1 MATSTSG
8 INRKKL
14 LLPTTMSKAG
24 WALVE
29 ARDDV
34 EGVSFV
40 PTVPKAELHKLLEDV
55 AGVALGVQPFSDPEL
70 DAAPEL
76 EVVSRIGVGYDAVD
90 VPALTRRK
98 VPLMIGGTANSVS
111 VAEAGVFLIMSLARR
126 GAAMDRL
133 VKEGRWQDRYKEM
146 PVDLYGKTVLI
157 IGFGKIGTR
166 SAKRF
171 AAMETNVL
179 VYDPYMYSE
188 TIRGM
193 GYEPVQDLDAAVA
206 RADFITIHCP
216 KTPETVGL
224 FNAARLAHMKP
235 TAFIVNTA
243 RGGIIDEKALYDVL
257 KANRI
262 AGAALDVF
270 DQEPTPQD
278 NPLLTLPNFIA
289 APHVAGVTR
298 EAVDRMGVAAV
309 QNISRCSTASRSA
322 TTSSTRKCST
332 SAGSIRVPLKK
343 RSQIARRLRR
353 AATEAEKKMWLA
365 PREHRLSAA
374 ASDRI
379 LCRRFRLS
387 RLQARD

>member
-1 MATSTSG
+1 MATSASG

-24 WALVE
+24 RALVE

-34 EGVSFV
+34 EVVSFV
-40 PTVPKAELHKLLEDV
+40 PTVPKPELHRLLEDV
-55 AGVALGVQPFSDPEL
+55 SGVALGVQPFSDPEL

-98 VPLMIGGTANSVS
+98 IPLMIGGIANSVS

-126 GAAMDRL
+126 GAAMDAL
-133 VKEGRWQDRYKEM
+133 VREGRWQDRYKEM
-146 PVDLYGKTVLI
+146 PVDLYGKPVLI

-188 TIRGM
+188 TIRGN
-193 GYEPVQDLDAAVA
+193 GYEPVEDLDAAVA

-216 KTPETVGL
+216 KTPETVGM
-224 FNAARLAHMKP
+224 FDAPRIAKMKRS
-235 TAFIVNTA
+235 AFLVNTA
-243 RGGIIDEKALYDVL
+243 RGGIVDEKALYDAL
-257 KANRI
+257 KERRI

-270 DQEPTPQD
+270 VEEPTPQD

-298 EAVDRMGVAAV
+298 EAVDRMGVAARE
-309 QNISRCSTASRSA
+309 NILHGP
-322 TTSSTRKCST
+322 
-332 SAGSIRVPLKK
+332 AGKP
-343 RSQIARRLRR
+343 
-353 AATEAEKKMWLA
+353 
-365 PREHRLSAA
+365 
-374 ASDRI
+374 
-379 LCRRFRLS
+379 
-387 RLQARD
+387 

>member
-1 MATSTSG
+1 MAQAAQT
-8 INRKKL
+8 NRKKIMV
-14 LLPTTMSKAG
+14 PTTMSKSG
-24 WALVE
+24 WAVIQT
-29 ARDDV
+29 RDDV
-34 EGVSFV
+34 EGVEFA
-40 PTVPKAELHKLLEDV
+40 PNLPKAEFHKVLEE
-55 AGVALGVQPFSDPEL
+55 ASGICLGVQPFSDPEL

-98 VPLMIGGTANSVS
+98 IPLMIGGTANSVS

-126 GAAMDRL
+126 GAAMDAL

-206 RADFITIHCP
+206 RADFITVHCP

-224 FNAARLAHMKP
+224 FDAARLAHMKR

-257 KANRI
+257 KANHI

-270 DQEPTPQD
+270 VEEPTPQD

-309 QNISRCSTASRSA
+309 QNILSVLDG
-322 TTSSTRKCST
+322 K
-332 SAGSIRVPLKK
+332 PN
-343 RSQIARRLRR
+343 
-353 AATEAEKKMWLA
+353 
-365 PREHRLSAA
+365 RENVVNREVLG
-374 ASDRI
+374 
-379 LCRRFRLS
+379 
-387 RLQARD
+387 

>member
-1 MATSTSG
+1 VETTNRGSTG
-8 INRKKL
+8 GTNRKKL
-14 LLPTTMSKAG
+14 LLPVTMARAG
-24 WALVE
+24 WAIVE

-34 EGVSFV
+34 EGV
-40 PTVPKAELHKLLEDV
+40 PYQPNVPKGELHRLLEDV

-70 DAAPEL
+70 DAAPAL

-90 VPALTRRK
+90 VPALSRRK
-98 VPLMIGGTANSVS
+98 IPLMIGGTANSVS

-126 GAAMDRL
+126 GAAMDTL
-133 VKEGRWQDRYKEM
+133 VREGRWQDRYKEM

-157 IGFGKIGTR
+157 VGFGKIGTR

-171 AAMETNVL
+171 AAMETHVL
-179 VYDPYMYSE
+179 VYDPYIYSE

-224 FNAARLAHMKP
+224 FDAARLGRMKR
-235 TAFIVNTA
+235 TGFIVNTA
-243 RGGIIDEKALYDVL
+243 RGGIIDEGALHDAL
-257 KANRI
+257 QAKRI

-270 DQEPTPQD
+270 VEEPTPSD

-298 EAVDRMGVAAV
+298 EAVDRMGIAAV
-309 QNISRCSTASRSA
+309 ENILSVLDG
-322 TTSSTRKCST
+322 K
-332 SAGSIRVPLKK
+332 PN
-343 RSQIARRLRR
+343 
-353 AATEAEKKMWLA
+353 
-365 PREHRLSAA
+365 RENVINQEVLG
-374 ASDRI
+374 
-379 LCRRFRLS
+379 
-387 RLQARD
+387 